1 MEFFQATGK
10 RKRATAR
17 VILKNGTGRIVVNG
31 KEAKDYFG
39 RDDLFKIIE
48 LPFKTVKIETKF
60 DVTANII
67 GGGISGQAGA
77 LVLGISRA
85 LLKVDPEFRKNL
97 KSKGLLKRDPREKER
112 RKYGKVKARKSSQ
125 WTKR

>member
-17 VILKNGTGRIVVNG
+17 VILKNGTGKIVVNG